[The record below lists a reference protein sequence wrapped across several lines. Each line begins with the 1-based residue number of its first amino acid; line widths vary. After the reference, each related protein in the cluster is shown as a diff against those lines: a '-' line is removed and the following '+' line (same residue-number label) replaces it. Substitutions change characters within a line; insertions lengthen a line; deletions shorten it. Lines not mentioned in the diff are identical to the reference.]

1 MLSSKRIF
9 SVLIYG
15 RLRRLGASM
24 RRDRR
29 FCVRVLAGSSLLHC
43 FLDGLDSRYQSCMM
57 MDSYRVT
64 TCGLILSTFILSDII
79 STQRKPVQLFEL
91 AYSLVYAVLYT
102 RTIVDLSAQP

>member
-1 MLSSKRIF
+1 
-9 SVLIYG
+9 
-15 RLRRLGASM
+15 
-24 RRDRR
+24 
-29 FCVRVLAGSSLLHC
+29 
-43 FLDGLDSRYQSCMM
+43 M

-64 TCGLILSTFILSDII
+64 TGGLILSTFILSDII